1 MNITIGI
8 YKLVDLIFKRLKLEA
23 WEYDKYYT
31 NIVALVYLGLITSVY
46 SVNTKNGNMEVCT
59 TEMYTLN
66 IGGEVYVSVDTSSLK
81 EESLAMYIKFRK
93 GKITVTVQH
102 NLRKEKRFRITL
114 GKKDGD
120 IRALCDKYVSV
131 FTSRIWSD

>member
-31 NIVALVYLGLITSVY
+31 NIVALIYLGLITSDY
-46 SVNTKNGNMEVCT
+46 SAKTKNGTMEVCT

-66 IGGEVYVSVDTSSLK
+66 IGGEVYVSVDTSFLN

-102 NLRKEKRFRITL
+102 NLHKKKRFRITL

-131 FTSRIWSD
+131 FTSRIWRD

>member
-8 YKLVDLIFKRLKLEA
+8 YKLVDIIFKRLKLEA

-31 NIVALVYLGLITSVY
+31 NIVALIYLGLITSDY
-46 SVNTKNGNMEVCT
+46 SEKTKNGTMEVCT

-66 IGGEVYVSVDTSSLK
+66 IGGEVYVSVEASSLK

-102 NLRKEKRFRITL
+102 NLRREKSFRITL

-131 FTSRIWSD
+131 FISRIWRD

>member
-31 NIVALVYLGLITSVY
+31 NIVTLIYLGLITSDY
-46 SVNTKNGNMEVCT
+46 SAKTKNGTMEVCT

-66 IGGEVYVSVDTSSLK
+66 VGGEVYVSVESSSLK
-81 EESLAMYIKFRK
+81 EEALAMYIKFRK

-102 NLRKEKRFRITL
+102 NLRREKSFRITL

-131 FTSRIWSD
+131 FTSRIWRD

>member
-23 WEYDKYYT
+23 WEYDKYYNT
-31 NIVALVYLGLITSVY
+31 IADLVYLGLITSYY
-46 SVNTKNGNMEVCT
+46 SAKTKNGTIEVCT

-66 IGGEVYVSVDTSSLK
+66 VGGEVYVCVDASSLK
-81 EESLAMYIKFRK
+81 EEALAMYIKFRK

-120 IRALCDKYVSV
+120 IRALCDKYASV
-131 FTSRIWSD
+131 FTSRI